1 MRPIDRLEVLVLVD
15 NATDS
20 LSTTPKFVIPEWPGL
35 QAAGRLPTLS
45 GEVICRAHHGQIG
58 RAHV

>member
-20 LSTTPKFVIPEWPGL
+20 LSTTPKFVGGRRAL
-35 QAAGRLPTLS
+35 RRARVAGTAR
-45 GEVICRAHHGQIG
+45 
-58 RAHV
+58 

>member
-20 LSTTPKFVIPEWPGL
+20 LSTTPKFVVPEWPGL
-35 QAAGRLPTLS
+35 H
-45 GEVICRAHHGQIG
+45 GE
-58 RAHV
+58 